1 MILLQGINHKKPN
14 RGKLQMNGNIRSLA
28 ATVVLCAGLVAVFAK
43 PVGATT
49 RCVNPGG
56 TNGCLA
62 TIGSAVSAA
71 AANDT
76 INVAPGTY
84 KEDVI
89 IGLPLSL
96 VGAGPNR
103 TVIDATGLSNGVYV
117 DGLDNS
123 GLSNVVVTG
132 FTVKN
137 ANFEG
142 ILVTNASFVT
152 ITNNVVTNNDLSLNI
167 SAGTC
172 PGQPPF
178 ETAEGDDCGEG
189 IHLIAVDHSILANNA
204 SENNAGGI
212 LLTDET
218 GETHD
223 NLITGNIVQNNPF
236 DCGITLASHP
246 PYSRTTLGIVHNTIA
261 NNASLHNGYQVP
273 GAGAGVGIFGF
284 LPGATV
290 SGNVVINNQLMNNG
304 LPGVAFHAHS
314 AGPVGEVLN
323 DNVIIGNQIAGN
335 GADTE
340 DAATPGT
347 AGINI
352 YGAYPITG
360 TVISQNVID
369 NQAYDL
375 VVNTDAEVNAHLNT
389 FLGRGAV
396 GVDNIGSGTVNATEN
411 WWGCFGGPG
420 AKGCTTVQ
428 GSGVLVTPWLV
439 FPLGVGG
446 PF

>member
-1 MILLQGINHKKPN
+1 MKE
-14 RGKLQMNGNIRSLA
+14 NIRSLA
-28 ATVVLCAGLVAVFAK
+28 ATVVLCAGLVAVFAR
-43 PVGATT
+43 PAGANTW
-49 RCVNPGG
+49 CVSPGG
-56 TNGCLA
+56 KHGCLA
-62 TIGSAVSAA
+62 TIGAAVSAA

-89 IGLPLSL
+89 IGKPLSL
-96 VGAGPNR
+96 VGANSQW
-103 TVIDATGLSNGVYV
+103 TIINAVGLPNGVYV
-117 DGLDNS
+117 DGLDNP
-123 GLSNVVVTG
+123 GLNNVVVSG
-132 FTVKN
+132 FTVEN

-152 ITNNVVTNNDLSLNI
+152 ITNNKVTGNDTSLDI
-167 SAGTC
+167 STDVC
-172 PGQPPF
+172 PGQPAF

-189 IHLIAVDHSILANNA
+189 IHFIAVDHSVLANNA
-204 SENNAGGI
+204 SEYNSGGI

-223 NLITGNIVQNNPF
+223 NLITGNIVQNNPY

-246 PYSRTTLGIVHNTIA
+246 PYSRTTLGIIHNTIA
-261 NNASLHNGYQVP
+261 NNASLHNGYRVP

-304 LPGVAFHAHS
+304 LPGVAFHAHYTG
-314 AGPVGEVLN
+314 GPGEVLN

-335 GADTE
+335 GADTG
-340 DAATPGT
+340 DALTPGT

-360 TVISQNVID
+360 TVISQNVVN

-420 AKGCTTVQ
+420 ARGCTTVE
-428 GSGVLVTPWLV
+428 GSGVLFTPWLV
-439 FPLGVGG
+439 FPFGGGG

>member
-1 MILLQGINHKKPN
+1 MK
-14 RGKLQMNGNIRSLA
+14 GNIRSLA
-28 ATVVLCAGLVAVFAK
+28 VTLVLCAGLVAVFAK
-43 PVGATT
+43 PAGATT
-49 RCVNPGG
+49 WCVNPGG
-56 TNGCLA
+56 THGCSA
-62 TIGSAVSAA
+62 TIGDAVSAA
-71 AANDT
+71 MPNET

-89 IGLPLSL
+89 IGKPLSL
-96 VGAGPNR
+96 VGTGPNR
-103 TVIDATGLSNGVYV
+103 TVIDATGLPNGIYV
-117 DGLDNS
+117 DGLDNA

-137 ANFEG
+137 AEFEG

-152 ITNNVVTNNDLSLNI
+152 ITNNKVTGNDTSLDI
-167 SAGTC
+167 STVTC
-172 PGQPPF
+172 PGLPPF
-178 ETAEGDDCGEG
+178 ETAEGEDCGEG

-204 SENNAGGI
+204 AEHNSGGI

-218 GETHD
+218 GETND

-246 PYSRTTLGIVHNTIA
+246 PYSRVTLGIIHNTIA

-304 LPGVAFHAHS
+304 LPGVTFHAHFTG
-314 AGPVGEVLN
+314 GPGEVLN
-323 DNVIIGNQIAGN
+323 DNVIIGNQISGN

-347 AGINI
+347 TGINI

-360 TVISQNVID
+360 TVISQNVV
-369 NQAYDL
+369 NNEAYDL
-375 VVNTDAEVNAHLNT
+375 VVNTGAEVNAHLNT

-420 AKGCTTVQ
+420 AKGCTTVE
-428 GSGVLVTPWLV
+428 GSGVLSTPSLLLP
-439 FPLGVGG
+439 FGLGGL
-446 PF
+446 F

>member
-1 MILLQGINHKKPN
+1 MERNV
-14 RGKLQMNGNIRSLA
+14 RSVA
-28 ATVVLCAGLVAVFAK
+28 VTVVLCVGLVAVFAK
-43 PVGATT
+43 PAAATT
-49 RCVNPGG
+49 WCVNPGG
-56 TNGCLA
+56 TDGCFA
-62 TIGSAVSAA
+62 KIGSAVSAA
-71 AANDT
+71 MANDT
-76 INVAPGTY
+76 INVAAGTY

-89 IGLPLSL
+89 IGMPLSL
-96 VGAGPNR
+96 VGGNPKN
-103 TVIDATGLSNGVYV
+103 TIIDATGLANGIYV

-123 GLSNVVVTG
+123 GLRNVVVTG
-132 FTVKN
+132 FTVEN

-142 ILVTNASFVT
+142 ILITNASFVT
-152 ITNNVVTNNDLSLNI
+152 VTNNTVTSNDKSLDV
-167 SAGTC
+167 STAAC
-172 PGQPPF
+172 PGLPAFQ
-178 ETAEGDDCGEG
+178 TAESEDCGEG
-189 IHLIAVDHSILANNA
+189 IHLIAVDHSILANN
-204 SENNAGGI
+204 SSQNNSGGI

-223 NLITGNIVQNNPF
+223 NLIIGNIVQNNPF

-261 NNASLHNGYQVP
+261 NNTSMHNGYQVP

-290 SGNVVINNQLMNNG
+290 SGNVVINNQLINNG
-304 LPGVAFHAHS
+304 LPGVAFHAHHTGG
-314 AGPVGEVLN
+314 AGEVLN

-360 TVISQNVID
+360 TVISQNVF
-369 NQAYDL
+369 NNEAYDV
-375 VVNTDAEVNAHLNT
+375 VVNTDAEVNVHLNT
-389 FLGRGAV
+389 LLGRGAV

-420 AKGCTTVQ
+420 AQGCTTVE
-428 GSGVLVTPWLV
+428 GAGVLFTPWLV
-439 FPLGVGG
+439 FPFGAGG
-446 PF
+446 LF

>member
-1 MILLQGINHKKPN
+1 MD
-14 RGKLQMNGNIRSLA
+14 GNIRTA
-28 ATVVLCAGLVAVFAK
+28 AVAVVFCAGLVAGLAK
-43 PVGATT
+43 PAGATSW
-49 RCVNPGG
+49 CVNPGG
-56 TNGCLA
+56 TNGCFA
-62 TIGSAVSAA
+62 KIGDAVNAA
-71 AANDT
+71 SPYDI

-84 KEDVI
+84 KEDVV
-89 IGLPLSL
+89 IGKALSL
-96 VGAGPNR
+96 VGGNQNK
-103 TVIDATGLSNGVYV
+103 TMIDATGLANGIYI
-117 DGLDNS
+117 DGLDNA
-123 GLSNVVVTG
+123 GLSDVVVTG

-152 ITNNVVTNNDLSLNI
+152 ITNNQVTNNDKSLDI
-167 SAGTC
+167 STPAC
-172 PGQPPF
+172 PGQPAF
-178 ETAEGDDCGEG
+178 ETAESDDCGEG
-189 IHLIAVDHSILANNA
+189 IHLIAVDHSVLANNF
-204 SENNAGGI
+204 SQNNAGGI

-218 GETHD
+218 GKTHD

-290 SGNVVINNQLMNNG
+290 SGNVVINNRLMNNG
-304 LPGVAFHAHS
+304 LPGVAFHAHNTGG
-314 AGPVGEVLN
+314 AGEVLN

-360 TVISQNVID
+360 TVISQNVVD
-369 NQAYDL
+369 NEAYDL

-396 GVDNIGSGTVNATEN
+396 GVDNLGSGTVNATEN

-420 AKGCTTVQ
+420 AKGCTTVE
-428 GSGVLVTPWLV
+428 GSGVLFTPWLL
-439 FPLGVGG
+439 FPFGAGG
-446 PF
+446 LF